1 MVSRVRAVNDALA
14 VPAFRDNYIWLVPG
28 PEPRDVAIIDPGL
41 AEPVIDAVEQR
52 GLRPALILCTHHHG
66 DHTGG
71 IEPLAARYHIPV
83 YAPAAEAIPG
93 TTIGVRDGQTLET
106 PIATFRVIG
115 VPGHTRGHVAYLSDE
130 RLFCG
135 DTLFSAGCGRLFE
148 GTAFQ
153 MHASLMRLAAL
164 PPETRVYCAHEYT
177 LSNLRFARHVEPDND
192 DILQC
197 ERRAR
202 RLRDAGQPTLPSTI
216 ADERRINPFLRA
228 QHASVRA
235 HVMRL
240 GGQRSDTDA
249 AVFATLRRWKDD
261 FQG

>member
-1 MVSRVRAVNDALA
+1 MDDALA

-28 PEPRDVAIIDPGL
+28 PKPRDVAIVDPGL
-41 AEPVIDAVEQR
+41 AEPVMAALDQY
-52 GLRPALILCTHHHG
+52 GLRPVLIFCTHHHG

-71 IEPLAARYHIPV
+71 IETLAARYALPV
-83 YAPAAEAIPG
+83 YAPAAETIPG
-93 TTIGVRDGQTLET
+93 TTVGVHEGQTLDT
-106 PIATFRVIG
+106 PIGTFRVLEI
-115 VPGHTRGHVAYLSDE
+115 PGHTRGHVAYVSDG

-164 PPETRVYCAHEYT
+164 PPQTRVYSAHEYT

-192 DILQC
+192 DILHS

-202 RLRDAGQPTLPSTI
+202 RLREAGQPTLPSTI
-216 ADERRINPFLRA
+216 ADERRINPFLRTQDPA
-228 QHASVRA
+228 LRA
-235 HVMRL
+235 HVARL
-240 GGQRSDTDA
+240 GGPKSDTDA
-249 AVFATLRRWKDD
+249 SVFATLRRWKDD
-261 FQG
+261 FPG